1 MNQWIYS
8 FDSDINDLDD
18 PAKLIGNKGV
28 SLSLM
33 TSLGLPVPEGFTITT
48 DLNHYFQKHDKFP
61 SGFNEELN
69 KNIKIVE
76 KSSSAIFG
84 SSKNPLLFSVRSGS
98 QRSMPGMLD
107 TVLNVGFN
115 RDVLDFFENK
125 GLSLFAW
132 DTWRRFLHMFSHVV
146 YKIEHFYFDEILD
159 SYLLGAGL
167 QFEKDLEVNDIKE
180 ICDQYLNLIEE
191 KIGSP
196 FPENVNDQ
204 LWLAIK
210 AVMNSW
216 FNERAVDY
224 RKINSIPEDIG
235 TAVNIQ
241 KMVFG
246 NFDENSATG
255 VVFSRNP
262 ENGNRK
268 LKGEYIIRSQG
279 EDIVSGFK
287 TPWVISTIDKKNSP
301 STLYSLEELLPDVY
315 RDIDEF
321 TEKLENYFSCIQ
333 DIEFTIESG
342 KLWILQSRKAEVN
355 IKAAVKIAID
365 MEKEGLISKKDAI
378 LSLQVDKITKLLTPV
393 IDPNFKNEILTKG
406 LPASSGVVTGKVVFD
421 YLTLKDFSKNKRNT
435 ILVLKETSPNDVKAM
450 NDSTGVLTC
459 QGGMTSHA
467 AVVARGLNKTCV
479 TGARDIKI
487 DFENKRFHCGGVF
500 VVEGDIITINGGT
513 GEVLFGEAP
522 TVIPSLPESF
532 LKIIKWSK
540 EINKGK
546 DNDLVSFLSETQK
559 IIQKSK

>member
-8 FDSDINDLDD
+8 FDSDINDLGD

-216 FNERAVDY
+216 FNERAIDY

-246 NFDENSATG
+246 NFDENSALGLRTAFDDSHDVAYGYSRSDEPVELVGMRVELVKVLSKPPFLPRKTAGRPKRLGDDPALGFAGIFRTG
-255 VVFSRNP
+255 IAADRGAPHEALMLRRVEPGGRCGSKSGCRRLRDRP
-262 ENGNRK
+262 CPNRVHRR
-268 LKGEYIIRSQG
+268 IRTSYNAP
-279 EDIVSGFK
+279 STHK
-287 TPWVISTIDKKNSP
+287 VISSLRRRAQAPCRRRDHQSNPFAQLRKDRANSP
-301 STLYSLEELLPDVY
+301 PFPDGCG
-315 RDIDEF
+315 RWF
-321 TEKLENYFSCIQ
+321 
-333 DIEFTIESG
+333 G
-342 KLWILQSRKAEVN
+342 
-355 IKAAVKIAID
+355 AVPNTGFC
-365 MEKEGLISKKDAI
+365 MNSN
-378 LSLQVDKITKLLTPV
+378 QPVDP
-393 IDPNFKNEILTKG
+393 G
-406 LPASSGVVTGKVVFD
+406 
-421 YLTLKDFSKNKRNT
+421 
-435 ILVLKETSPNDVKAM
+435 
-450 NDSTGVLTC
+450 
-459 QGGMTSHA
+459 
-467 AVVARGLNKTCV
+467 
-479 TGARDIKI
+479 
-487 DFENKRFHCGGVF
+487 FH
-500 VVEGDIITINGGT
+500 
-513 GEVLFGEAP
+513 L
-522 TVIPSLPESF
+522 
-532 LKIIKWSK
+532 
-540 EINKGK
+540 
-546 DNDLVSFLSETQK
+546 
-559 IIQKSK
+559 